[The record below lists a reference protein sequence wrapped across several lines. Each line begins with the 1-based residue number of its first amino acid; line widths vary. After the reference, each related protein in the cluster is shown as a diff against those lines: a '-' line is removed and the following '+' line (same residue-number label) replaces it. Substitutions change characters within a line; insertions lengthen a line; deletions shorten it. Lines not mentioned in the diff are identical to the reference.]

1 MGVETAHGNVGSEQ
15 LGDILALEWDQLW
28 ENVSR
33 FPGGGNIFPGEMTHF
48 KLQLPP
54 INREGCCM
62 LQASGDQEPPA
73 L

>member
-1 MGVETAHGNVGSEQ
+1 MEMWDLKQ
-15 LGDILALEWDQLW
+15 LGGGLLLSGI
-28 ENVSR
+28 NCGRMSPG
-33 FPGGGNIFPGEMTHF
+33 FPGGGSSFPGEMTHF